1 MSGRYVPL
9 GIFILLVILLGVGL
23 NLNPRL
29 VPSPLVNKPAP
40 EFSLSNLKHPEQTFT
55 RQDLLGKISL
65 VNIWASWC
73 VSCRAEHAA
82 LAEIARTGK
91 VTLYGINYKDERPD
105 ALRWLATLG
114 DPYLAHGFDIDG
126 RVGMDWGVY
135 GTPETF
141 LIDKQGL
148 IRYKVVGPISA
159 QVWQE
164 LLLPLIGELEKS

>member
-1 MSGRYVPL
+1 MNRYLPL
-9 GIFILLVILLGVGL
+9 GLFILLVLLLGVGL

-29 VPSPLVNKPAP
+29 VPSPLVDKPAP
-40 EFSLSNLKHPEQTFT
+40 EFTLPDLKNPAQAFT
-55 RQDLLGKISL
+55 RQDLLGKVSL

-73 VSCRAEHAA
+73 VSCRAEHAV
-82 LAEIARTGK
+82 LAEIAKTGR
-91 VTLYGINYKDERPD
+91 VTLYGINYKDERTD
-105 ALRWLATLG
+105 ALQWLAALG
-114 DPYLAHGFDIDG
+114 DPYQAHGFDADG

-141 LIDKQGL
+141 LIDKKGM

-164 LLLPLIGELEKS
+164 LLLPLITTLEHS